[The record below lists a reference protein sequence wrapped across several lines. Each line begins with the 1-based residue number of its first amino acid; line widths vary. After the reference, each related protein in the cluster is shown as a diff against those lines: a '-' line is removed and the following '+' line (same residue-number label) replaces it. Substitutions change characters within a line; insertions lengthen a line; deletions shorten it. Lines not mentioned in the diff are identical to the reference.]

1 MNNTN
6 YKRKS
11 REVSE
16 FTKKRI
22 SQKLRGRVL
31 PDSTKS
37 KISQSLKNYWSQ
49 IPAHPQPDNADQHIT
64 MDDHLIGA
72 NQNKPNKQ

>member
-49 IPAHPQPDNADQHIT
+49 IPAHQPDEQDHTT
-64 MDDHLIGA
+64 MDDLIDANNDANDHLS
-72 NQNKPNKQ
+72 K

>member
-49 IPAHPQPDNADQHIT
+49 IPSHQSDEQDHTT
-64 MDDHLIGA
+64 MNDLIDANDHLS
-72 NQNKPNKQ
+72 K

>member
-49 IPAHPQPDNADQHIT
+49 IPAHQPDNADQHST
-64 MDDHLIGA
+64 MDDLIGA
-72 NQNKPNKQ
+72 TASNDHLSK